1 MASTRSYVQS
11 IAGGT
16 ATATVQIQA
25 KGSLKG
31 VLMSAVDAAAGTWE
45 LSLSSSSQIGTS
57 APTKDVLARL
67 RLSGTAGRVTQFFA
81 LSVPVVAFQSIY
93 IHCTGTGNVGDVTM
107 LV

>member
-25 KGSLKG
+25 KGTLKT
-31 VLMSAVDAAAGTWE
+31 VTFSAVDAAAGTWE
-45 LSLSSSSQIGTS
+45 LSLSQASQIGTS

-67 RLSGTAGRVTQFFA
+67 RLSGTAGRVTQVFGF
-81 LSVPVVAFQSIY
+81 SVPVVAFQNIY
-93 IHCTGTGNVGDVTM
+93 IHCTGAGNVGDVT
-107 LV
+107 LVI